1 MTKLQAGMHA
11 GDYRTSAAD
20 RSSPASKDKAVALRR
35 VPLPA
40 FTIGL

>member
-11 GDYRTSAAD
+11 GDLPTSAVD
-20 RSSPASKDKAVALRR
+20 RSAPTSKDVALALRR